1 MLRRFVTLSLLWTS
15 FAVQAA
21 DPLPSLKVDP
31 SLVPKSRKPAAT
43 VTGKEAAVRVPQAES
58 GATQTAPV
66 VETIPVA
73 PPAGTVATPAAEVQ
87 GAAASPA
94 PAASTAA
101 PTSAAAPA
109 AAAGTAATTRNMPEL
124 KVDPALVRKPAVAS
138 QGEPARAV
146 PGEPQVR
153 DAAATARNMPALKV
167 DPALIRQPA
176 IARRGAP
183 GKASPDEPPVRGNVA
198 TARNMPPLKVDGS
211 LLGPPPVARRA
222 VPAEPGAPGSREMAV
237 AGSAAAVGADASAK
251 QYASGA
257 PPAVPQD
264 DAAQM
269 LYGTMTLSEFV
280 TRNPQSRATLL
291 AAENISGTTDAV
303 MRADGAAEL
312 RRPGTTLTADTITYQ
327 PPTEEL
333 QADGNVRLVR
343 DEDVIE
349 GPSLRYRL
357 DSSEGVFEKPR
368 YSIRRNLQ
376 TGQNLTTTTGTG
388 QADRLEFLGENRVRM
403 QNATYST
410 CGPDNP
416 DWYAKA
422 ETLDLDFASDDG
434 EGRNGTVFFK
444 GVPVL
449 YSPWLDFSLNN
460 RRKSGFLSPTF
471 GTTNRTGI
479 DLLIPY
485 YWNIAPN
492 MDATIAPRLLG
503 TRGLMMSN
511 EFRYLNESYSGIAR
525 LDYLFSDRILDR
537 DRHALSIQH
546 RQQFS
551 ERLSGSL
558 NINAVSDR
566 DYYTDL
572 GNRLAIT
579 SLSYLPREGTLSYAG
594 DWWNVSAKAVDYQT
608 LANQLPLYSLMPS
621 VTLNAYRA
629 DLPAGAVFQLRSS
642 YSDFQINDL
651 TRDEGRRFVAYPQLS
666 LPLQTSYM
674 SVIPKFGVHV
684 SNYDLDRGTGNAGL
698 ATSLSRAIPIFS
710 LDASSVFE
718 RDSDLFGQGYIQTL
732 EPRVFYVLS
741 SYKDQSDYPVFD
753 SALADFNYAQIF
765 SENVFVGQD
774 RIADSN
780 QITAAATSR
789 FIDPA
794 NGRERARVALG
805 QRFYLS
811 DQRVTLPGGTPRTE
825 RIASTL
831 AAVSGELL
839 KDTWMDAAI
848 QYNTDLSQT
857 ERYAFSTRWNPRPAH
872 VLNASYRFRR
882 TNSPQF
888 NDVRDVDLSFQ
899 WPLTNRWYAVGR
911 HNYSI
916 ADRRLVEGLAGLE
929 YNGGCWVGRVVFQ
942 RIATSTRTAGSTE
955 TELRTR
961 TALFFQLELN
971 DFSRIG
977 SNPLDALKRSISG
990 YGQINQ
996 STADPIFG
1004 EDF

>member
-1 MLRRFVTLSLLWTS
+1 MS

-43 VTGKEAAVRVPQAES
+43 VTGKESPVRATQAES
-58 GATQTAPV
+58 GTTKAAPV

-73 PPAGTVATPAAEVQ
+73 PPEGAAAAPVTEASGTAAGPAPAGSAATPA
-87 GAAASPA
+87 
-94 PAASTAA
+94 
-101 PTSAAAPA
+101 SAAAPA
-109 AAAGTAATTRNMPEL
+109 AAGAAANPRNMQDL
-124 KVDPALVRKPAVAS
+124 KVDPALVRKPAVAR

-146 PGEPQVR
+146 PDEPQVR
-153 DAAATARNMPALKV
+153 DTTGTARNMPALRV

-183 GKASPDEPPVRGNVA
+183 GRASPDEPPVRGNVV
-198 TARNMPPLKVDGS
+198 TARNMPPLKVDPS

-222 VPAEPGAPGSREMAV
+222 GPAAPGLPGSQEMAV
-237 AGSAAAVGADASAK
+237 SGAVIGADASAA
-251 QYASGA
+251 QYASGV

-264 DAAQM
+264 DETQM

-280 TRNPQSRATLL
+280 ARNPQSRATLL
-291 AAENISGTTDAV
+291 AAEKISGTTDAV

-376 TGQNLTTTTGTG
+376 TGQSLTTTTGTG

-422 ETLDLDFASDDG
+422 ETLDLDFQSDDG

-511 EFRYLNESYSGIAR
+511 EFRYLTESYSGIAR

-546 RQQFS
+546 RQQFNN
-551 ERLSGSL
+551 RLSGTL

-579 SLSYLPREGTLSYAG
+579 SISYLPREGTLSYAG
-594 DWWNVSAKAVDYQT
+594 DWWNVSARAVDYQT

-621 VTLNAYRA
+621 VTLTAYRA
-629 DLPAGAVFQLRSS
+629 DLPAGAVFQLKGS
-642 YSDFQINDL
+642 YSDFQIKDL

-674 SVIPKFGVHV
+674 SVIPKFGVHA
-684 SNYDLDRGTGNAGL
+684 SNYDIDRGTNNAGL

-710 LDASSVFE
+710 LDANSVFE
-718 RDSDLFGQGYIQTL
+718 RDSDLFGQGYLQTL
-732 EPRVFYVLS
+732 EPRLFYVLS
-741 SYKDQSDYPVFD
+741 SYKDQSEYPVFD

-780 QITAAATSR
+780 QVTAAVTSR
-789 FIDPA
+789 FIDPD

-839 KDTWMDAAI
+839 KDTLVDAAV

-857 ERYAFSTRWNPRPAH
+857 ERYAFSARWNPRPAH
-872 VLNASYRFRR
+872 VVNAAYRFRR
-882 TNSPQF
+882 SNNPLF

-899 WPLTNRWYAVGR
+899 WPLTNRWYAVAR

-929 YNGGCWVGRVVFQ
+929 YNGGCWVGRAVFQ
-942 RIATSTRTAGSTE
+942 RIATGTRIAGSNV

-1004 EDF
+1004 DDF

>member
-1 MLRRFVTLSLLWTS
+1 MS

-31 SLVPKSRKPAAT
+31 SLVPKSRKPAAA
-43 VTGKEAAVRVPQAES
+43 VTGKEAPVRATQAES
-58 GATQTAPV
+58 GATPASPV

-73 PPAGTVATPAAEVQ
+73 PPS
-87 GAAASPA
+87 GAA
-94 PAASTAA
+94 
-101 PTSAAAPA
+101 TSAAEAPGKAEIPLPAVGSA
-109 AAAGTAATTRNMPEL
+109 ATPKPAAATTRNMQDL
-124 KVDPALVRKPAVAS
+124 KVDPALIRKPAVAR
-138 QGEPARAV
+138 QGEPARAA
-146 PGEPQVR
+146 PEEPQVR
-153 DAAATARNMPALKV
+153 DTTSTARNMPALKV

-183 GKASPDEPPVRGNVA
+183 GNRAPDEPPVRGNVV
-198 TARNMPPLKVDGS
+198 TARNMPALKVDRG

-222 VPAEPGAPGSREMAV
+222 APTSTGAPGSQEIAAAGAGAAV
-237 AGSAAAVGADASAK
+237 AGADTSAT

-280 TRNPQSRATLL
+280 ARNPQSRATLL

-333 QADGNVRLVR
+333 QADGSVRLVR
-343 DEDVIE
+343 GEDVIE

-376 TGQNLTTTTGTG
+376 TGQSLTTTTGTG
-388 QADRLEFLGENRVRM
+388 QADRLAFLGENRVRM
-403 QNATYST
+403 ENATYST

-422 ETLDLDFASDDG
+422 ETLDLDFESDDG
-434 EGRNGTVFFK
+434 GGRNGTVFFK

-511 EFRYLNESYSGIAR
+511 EFRYLNENYSGIAR

-546 RQQFS
+546 KQQFTD
-551 ERLSGSL
+551 RLSGTL

-579 SLSYLPREGTLSYAG
+579 SISYLPREGTLSYAG
-594 DWWNVSAKAVDYQT
+594 DWWNLSARAVDYQT
-608 LANQLPLYSLMPS
+608 LANQRPLYSLMPS

-642 YSDFQINDL
+642 YSDFQIKDL

-684 SNYDLDRGTGNAGL
+684 SNYDIDRGTANAGL
-698 ATSLSRAIPIFS
+698 STSLSRAIPIFS

-732 EPRVFYVLS
+732 EPRLFYVLS
-741 SYKDQSDYPVFD
+741 SYKDQSEYPVFD

-780 QITAAATSR
+780 QVTAAATSR

-857 ERYAFSTRWNPRPAH
+857 ERYAFSARWNPRPAH
-872 VLNASYRFRR
+872 VVNAAYRFRR
-882 TNSPQF
+882 TNNPLF

-899 WPLTNRWYAVGR
+899 WPLTNRWYAVAR

-942 RIATSTRTAGSTE
+942 RIATGARIAGSTA

>member
-1 MLRRFVTLSLLWTS
+1 MS

-31 SLVPKSRKPAAT
+31 SLVPQSRKPATT
-43 VTGKEAAVRVPQAES
+43 VTGKEAPARTPQAES
-58 GATQTAPV
+58 GVTQSAPV

-73 PPAGTVATPAAEVQ
+73 PPASAVVMPAVEAPGT
-87 GAAASPA
+87 AASPA
-94 PAASTAA
+94 SAVSAATPKPAAAAPGAASTA
-101 PTSAAAPA
+101 
-109 AAAGTAATTRNMPEL
+109 RNMQDL
-124 KVDPALVRKPAVAS
+124 KVDPALVRKPAVAR
-138 QGEPARAV
+138 QGEPATAATAA
-146 PGEPQVR
+146 PDAPQVR
-153 DAAATARNMPALKV
+153 DTAGTARNMPDLKV

-183 GKASPDEPPVRGNVA
+183 GRASPDESPVRGKVA
-198 TARNMPPLKVDGS
+198 TARNMPPLKVDAS
-211 LLGPPPVARRA
+211 LLGAPPVARRA
-222 VPAEPGAPGSREMAV
+222 APATPEAPGAREMAV
-237 AGSAAAVGADASAK
+237 AGAAAGVGADASAA

-257 PPAVPQD
+257 PPAVPAD
-264 DAAQM
+264 DTTQM

-280 TRNPQSRATLL
+280 ARNPQSRVTLL
-291 AAENISGTTDAV
+291 AAEKISGTTDAV

-312 RRPGTTLTADTITYQ
+312 RRPGTTLTADAITYQ

-343 DEDVIE
+343 GEDVIE

-422 ETLDLDFASDDG
+422 ETLDLDFQSDEG

-511 EFRYLNESYSGIAR
+511 EFRYLNEGYSGIAR
-525 LDYLFSDRILDR
+525 LDYLFSDRILGR

-546 RQQFS
+546 YQQFTQ
-551 ERLSGSL
+551 RLSGSL

-579 SLSYLPREGTLSYAG
+579 SISYLPREGTLSYAG
-594 DWWNVSAKAVDYQT
+594 DWWNVSARAVNYQT

-621 VTLNAYRA
+621 VVLNAYRA
-629 DLPAGAVFQLRSS
+629 DLPAGAVFQLKSS

-674 SVIPKFGVHV
+674 SVIPKFGMHV
-684 SNYDLDRGTGNAGL
+684 SNYDLNRGTDNAGFS
-698 ATSLSRAIPIFS
+698 TSLSRAIPIFS
-710 LDASSVFE
+710 LDVSSVFE
-718 RDSDLFGQGYIQTL
+718 RDSDWFGQGYIQTL
-732 EPRVFYVLS
+732 EPRLFYVLS
-741 SYKDQSDYPVFD
+741 SYKDQSEYPVFD

-789 FIDPA
+789 FIDPE

-831 AAVSGELL
+831 AALSGELL
-839 KDTWMDAAI
+839 QDTWVDAAI

-857 ERYAFSTRWNPRPAH
+857 ERYAFSARWNPRPAH

-882 TNSPQF
+882 SNSPLF
-888 NDVRDVDLSFQ
+888 NDVRDVDLSVQ
-899 WPLTNRWYAVGR
+899 WPLTNRWYAVAR

-916 ADRRLVEGLAGLE
+916 ADRRLVEGLGGLE

-942 RIATSTRTAGSTE
+942 RIATGARIAGSTA

-1004 EDF
+1004 EGF